1 MANCLFCYQPLSNGQ
16 EYHQKCCKRFFG
28 INTIPVL
35 QLDKKLL
42 DDLAAKTVNKRIA
55 VTGVQPKLSISLEQE
70 KGAGR
75 LTIVGLWGD
84 YILKPQHEEFSFMPE
99 TEDLTM
105 HLANLFKIKT
115 CAHTLIR
122 TSEGSLA
129 YLAKRFDRNNASKI
143 HVEDFCQLSGFLTEQ
158 KYKGSYEKVGKLI
171 QQYCTNKG
179 LDALNYFEVVLFS
192 FLSGNNDMHLKNF
205 SVVHTDQGIVL
216 APAYDLLN
224 VNLIFPEDDE
234 EMALTLNAKKKKIT
248 KRDFDSLAENLN
260 LPAKAVLNIY
270 KKFTG
275 KREQVINLIQASF
288 LPEEA
293 KSRYI
298 DIWDEKVNKI
308 A

>member
-1 MANCLFCYQPLSNGQ
+1 M
-16 EYHQKCCKRFFG
+16 
-28 INTIPVL
+28 PVL
-35 QLDKKLL
+35 QLNKKLL
-42 DDLAAKTVNKRIA
+42 DDLAAKTVNQRIA
-55 VTGVQPKLSISLEQE
+55 VTGVQPKLSVSLEQD
-70 KGAGR
+70 KGAAR
-75 LTIVGLWGD
+75 LTIVGLWGN
-84 YILKPQHEEFSFMPE
+84 YILKPQHEEFLYMPE

-122 TSEGSLA
+122 TSEGDLA
-129 YLAKRFDRNNASKI
+129 YLAKRFDRENGLKI
-143 HVEDFCQLSGFLTEQ
+143 HTEDFCQLSGFLTEQ

-179 LDALNYFEVVLFS
+179 FDALNYFELVLFS

-205 SVVHTDQGIVL
+205 SVVHANQEIAL

-234 EMALTLNAKKKKIT
+234 EMALTLNGKKKKIA
-248 KRDFDSLAENLN
+248 KRDFDSLAEKLN
-260 LPAKAVLNIY
+260 LPAKAVANIY
-270 KKFTG
+270 KKFTSQRG
-275 KREQVINLIQASF
+275 QVLNLIQASF

-293 KSRYI
+293 KDRYI
-298 DIWDEKVNKI
+298 EIWDEKAGKL